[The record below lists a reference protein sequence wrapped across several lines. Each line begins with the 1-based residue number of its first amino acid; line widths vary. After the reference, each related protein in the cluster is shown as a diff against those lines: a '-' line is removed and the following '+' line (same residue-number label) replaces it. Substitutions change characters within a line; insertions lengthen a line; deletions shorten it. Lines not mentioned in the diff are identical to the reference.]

1 MRAMNGEYQLDT
13 DIVSVCRQLTALI
26 VPVYFPHGFDLVS
39 AYTLLKDVS
48 KYLYVIVICTF
59 MCALMD
65 ESRDDIDVPS

>member
-1 MRAMNGEYQLDT
+1 MILST
-13 DIVSVCRQLTALI
+13 DISVCRQHSALI
-26 VPVYFPHGFDLVS
+26 FPVYFSRGFDLVS